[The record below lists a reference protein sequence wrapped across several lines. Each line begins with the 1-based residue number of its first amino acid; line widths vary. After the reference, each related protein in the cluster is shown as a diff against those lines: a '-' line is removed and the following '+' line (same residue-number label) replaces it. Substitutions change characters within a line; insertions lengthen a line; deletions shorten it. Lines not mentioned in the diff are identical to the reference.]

1 MSYTPKSFMAD
12 NKSSYVPKSF
22 ESDTP
27 KKPEPFA
34 DFDPFFIER
43 KERPGVWGIMQ
54 QMEGL
59 VTGNKNVSN
68 YVPLDVKYDIGKV
81 VGMSSNPE
89 EMKDRI
95 DSSMYYSL
103 ELSKPLK
110 VAYGMNNSI
119 NKVLFGPQ
127 STPSSAWGRI
137 KERYR
142 GGKASVQLMDLGH
155 DILKGTWKDWDKYE
169 DNLKK
174 IKELQG
180 KVPNDVRKDFRNFW
194 EKAAG
199 AAADQLPILAETMKA
214 APAPAAA
221 GGLIGGII
229 GGIAGIAVPTVGE
242 EPATIGAGMATGV
255 KVGAGL
261 GGVVRMSQLEAGG
274 MFLEI
279 AEMEDEFGN
288 KIDPKIAVIASHAV
302 GAINGGIEIGQWSV
316 LLSTF
321 GIGTGLF
328 KKSIAKVTSKF
339 AAEGTLKNIVAQ
351 GLMKYGTAVAA
362 ETFQEIE
369 QETTNVVFGELAKEL
384 NNARKGTDFKPIT
397 AEDLKARYTDVTI
410 ESLRAFGV
418 IALPGTMISTAVDAV
433 KAKGTAVVKPEAKT
447 TKTVKA
453 PEKTDVAQPLPPLLG
468 AEGITVTKETPTE
481 TGTETPKS
489 KFDQLSSEM
498 EKHEVGSPE
507 WRKLAA
513 QRDYAELIGKEIE
526 RRGRLQAENAR
537 LKELVKI
544 KSEMEKHEVGS
555 PEWRKLA
562 AQRDFAALDMQT
574 REQAPTKKGGWIT
587 APKDATVEK
596 AQKEMI
602 RVPVEDI
609 NSFDELR
616 NNVTDF
622 NKNRTSQKRKSEI
635 IERSKELRRELGR
648 KGYSPEFI
656 KAVEMEDIGIPFPP
670 TSPAAEK
677 GEGKVTL
684 TDKSVRDHPQQ
695 VIISGDTIEVRS
707 KVGTKL
713 AGKYTIPLE
722 EWNKTQKHPNP
733 AWAQAE
739 LIRKYTS
746 GLDEQRGGPG
756 QAQRIRD
763 SQVNAINKAMAKPA
777 PAAKKEVPMPDEA
790 SGGES
795 PVSSIFRAV
804 DKAKKL
810 APEVIERQ
818 HRELSKR
825 VGKAAGMAQSKKGKS
840 ETAIFASTGALKG
853 ELTEYKLF
861 ESVRDKF
868 PPPVIDKAFE
878 SIQDSKKLDY
888 FGKLDTADAFR
899 KLIDGYALT
908 LREAGLIERHFG
920 RKAGKAA
927 MKHVPWGDKIWKT
940 IIEAL
945 NIPRT
950 MLASFDQSGIL
961 RQGRALGQ
969 IEPALYAKMVKQ
981 YTKAFWS
988 NNAAEKIEAEMMQ
1001 DPFYKEAIEDAR
1013 FDTNKGK
1020 MTRKATGKG
1029 LEMVTWGKTTAE
1041 GIERAER
1048 FIGAGLLERVPGL
1061 RVPIIASERSF
1072 VTALNAFR
1080 MAVYSKIRTMQT
1092 QAGEVVPLSERLKIA
1107 ARINDLTG
1115 RSNLSR
1121 SAAMKSI
1128 APLMS
1133 ALFSPRFTIS
1143 RIKPVIT
1150 LPTDAIMS
1158 IKNAK
1163 LRQELRLNAG
1173 AMTSLIATNLAIMFL
1188 LKLGDDDDELKMD
1201 FDLRSTDGGKIRHKN
1216 THIDLWAGYLQPAQM
1231 MIQLAAGQRKSQNG
1245 TIYDA
1250 DRTAILERFGRS
1262 KANPIM
1268 GFMLD
1273 AWTGRNFYGE
1283 KFGAPP
1289 KGATGEEMTAIGI
1302 PSWLQGVSKET
1313 WNRMTPLVIQDTI
1326 DALIEEGIPGAITAG
1341 TLSFYG
1347 AGTSTY
1353 PPYIKKRKMS
1363 RIRR

>member
-1 MSYTPKSFMAD
+1 MAD

-22 ESDTP
+22 ELDTP
-27 KKPEPFA
+27 KEPEPFA

-261 GGVVRMSQLEAGG
+261 GGVVRISQLEAGG

-513 QRDYAELIGKEIE
+513 QRD
-526 RRGRLQAENAR
+526 
-537 LKELVKI
+537 
-544 KSEMEKHEVGS
+544 
-555 PEWRKLA
+555 
-562 AQRDFAALDMQT
+562 FAALDMQT
-574 REQAPTKKGGWIT
+574 REQAPAKKGGWIT

-677 GEGKVTL
+677 GGVVESKEKV
-684 TDKSVRDHPQQ
+684 SR
-695 VIISGDTIEVRS
+695 
-707 KVGTKL
+707 
-713 AGKYTIPLE
+713 A
-722 EWNKTQKHPNP
+722 
-733 AWAQAE
+733 
-739 LIRKYTS
+739 
-746 GLDEQRGGPG
+746 
-756 QAQRIRD
+756 AQRV
-763 SQVNAINKAMAKPA
+763 QEEAIAKDLT
-777 PAAKKEVPMPDEA
+777 EN
-790 SGGES
+790 
-795 PVSSIFRAV
+795 
-804 DKAKKL
+804 L
-810 APEVIERQ
+810 
-818 HRELSKR
+818 
-825 VGKAAGMAQSKKGKS
+825 
-840 ETAIFASTGALKG
+840 G
-853 ELTEYKLF
+853 ELPTYETMTMKEQAKMVAKEL
-861 ESVRDKF
+861 E
-868 PPPVIDKAFE
+868 
-878 SIQDSKKLDY
+878 DY
-888 FGKLDTADAFR
+888 ENAKRMAYGQ
-899 KLIDGYALT
+899 
-908 LREAGLIERHFG
+908 
-920 RKAGKAA
+920 
-927 MKHVPWGDKIWKT
+927 
-940 IIEAL
+940 
-945 NIPRT
+945 IPRT
-950 MLASFDQSGIL
+950 QGLRPGSIYRGVAMKARAEGDVETLRNLAVVHPQLSLELTAMGQGIKSADV
-961 RQGRALGQ
+961 G
-969 IEPALYAKMVKQ
+969 I
-981 YTKAFWS
+981 TKADPVK
-988 NNAAEKIEAEMMQ
+988 AMQ
-1001 DPFYKEAIEDAR
+1001 DIQKKRQTKAEVKVKKE
-1013 FDTNKGK
+1013 
-1020 MTRKATGKG
+1020 
-1029 LEMVTWGKTTAE
+1029 GKTIKKE
-1041 GIERAER
+1041 
-1048 FIGAGLLERVPGL
+1048 
-1061 RVPIIASERSF
+1061 
-1072 VTALNAFR
+1072 
-1080 MAVYSKIRTMQT
+1080 K
-1092 QAGEVVPLSERLKIA
+1092 
-1107 ARINDLTG
+1107 
-1115 RSNLSR
+1115 
-1121 SAAMKSI
+1121 
-1128 APLMS
+1128 
-1133 ALFSPRFTIS
+1133 S
-1143 RIKPVIT
+1143 RITKEIRSVISET
-1150 LPTDAIMS
+1150 VTRRQNWTEFVES
-1158 IKNAK
+1158 I
-1163 LRQELRLNAG
+1163 RC
-1173 AMTSLIATNLAIMFL
+1173 
-1188 LKLGDDDDELKMD
+1188 
-1201 FDLRSTDGGKIRHKN
+1201 
-1216 THIDLWAGYLQPAQM
+1216 
-1231 MIQLAAGQRKSQNG
+1231 
-1245 TIYDA
+1245 
-1250 DRTAILERFGRS
+1250 
-1262 KANPIM
+1262 
-1268 GFMLD
+1268 
-1273 AWTGRNFYGE
+1273 
-1283 KFGAPP
+1283 
-1289 KGATGEEMTAIGI
+1289 
-1302 PSWLQGVSKET
+1302 
-1313 WNRMTPLVIQDTI
+1313 
-1326 DALIEEGIPGAITAG
+1326 
-1341 TLSFYG
+1341 
-1347 AGTSTY
+1347 
-1353 PPYIKKRKMS
+1353 
-1363 RIRR
+1363 